1 MIYFILKMSHSTSTT
16 SLDNSAINEYFE
28 LRQIYDKKINEIPKL
43 AKDKIYNDKLD
54 VINDRKDW
62 SDEEKNNYI
71 NTYTKP
77 DSSRMPG
84 TDIEKEVSLK
94 KEMKNNIYKEACLL
108 TMNIINKYY
117 NPQTFDATDEDY
129 KNVMIVIISV

>member
-1 MIYFILKMSHSTSTT
+1 MNHSTSTT

-28 LRQIYDKKINEIPKL
+28 LRKIYDKKINEIPKL
-43 AKDKIYNDKLD
+43 AKDKIYNDK
-54 VINDRKDW
+54 VKYANTMKDW

-71 NTYTKP
+71 NSYTKP

-84 TDIEKEVSLK
+84 SSDLENEVKLK

-108 TMNIINKYY
+108 TSSI
-117 NPQTFDATDEDY
+117 F
-129 KNVMIVIISV
+129 V